1 MVSDERKDLQ
11 LVAPGH
17 ARQIALIVAHSAS
30 AINDPEQ
37 RAPGDA
43 RNIYSSASRSHEA
56 LPPRC
61 AVDRKTSQVGSRWRK
76 AFTQVLR
83 EHNHERV
90 SAGLDRSIGDRCSGR
105 GTFAEID
112 QHGPQAAADGK
123 RADPLLGFTD

>member
-11 LVAPGH
+11 LVALGH

-43 RNIYSSASRSHEA
+43 RIYSSASAVSRGTT
-56 LPPRC
+56 PRC

-83 EHNHERV
+83 VHNHERV

-123 RADPLLGFTD
+123 RADPLIGFTD